1 MTEPPTTPRSRSSPA
16 TEPRSEPVP
25 LRPVEILLIVAF
37 WTFVALLTAA
47 TGALDP
53 RGRSAQS
60 PLLSPP
66 VLLGFIQ
73 AGIWA
78 VLTPLIFW
86 MTSRLTIERSNV
98 ATRVALLFAI
108 GVLVAILVDGA
119 LAIAR
124 FEMFDFGRRM
134 RGRFRP
140 GIAIPR
146 MFWLDDLI
154 VYFAVLA
161 AGFARVYFG
170 RYRTRREESLR
181 LQAETVQL
189 QAQAA
194 QLQAQLADARLSAL
208 RTQLNPHFLFNTLN
222 AISTLVERDPRGVRR
237 MIARLSELLRY
248 SLAVADDQEAPL
260 HREVEFVERY
270 LEIMQVR
277 FEGKLDVR
285 IDVEPNV
292 GDGLVPALVLHTLVE
307 NAVKHG
313 IDRMKGGGLI
323 EIGARRTGEELEIRV
338 RDNGPGVDSAPRVA
352 GEREGVG
359 LRNTRARLEQLY
371 GEVARLTLRSADGG
385 GTVAEIRIPF
395 HTSADLRAAAAPS
408 REDTGS

>member
-1 MTEPPTTPRSRSSPA
+1 MTQPLTTTQSMASPVH
-16 TEPRSEPVP
+16 EPRSEPVP
-25 LRPVEILLIVAF
+25 LRRVEILLIIAF
-37 WTFVALLTAA
+37 WTFVALLTVA

-53 RGRSAQS
+53 RGRSTES

-66 VLLGFIQ
+66 VLLGLIQ

-98 ATRVALLFAI
+98 VSRVVLLFVI
-108 GVLVAILVDGA
+108 GVLVAILVDAA

-140 GIAIPR
+140 RVAIPG

-154 VYFAVLA
+154 IYFAVLA

-181 LQAETVQL
+181 LQAQAVQL

-248 SLAVADDQEAPL
+248 SLAVADDQEASL
-260 HREVEFVERY
+260 HREVAFVERY

-277 FEGKLDVR
+277 FEGRLDVR
-285 IDVEPNV
+285 VRVEP
-292 GDGLVPALVLHTLVE
+292 GARDALVPTLVLHTLVE

-313 IDRMKGGGLI
+313 IDRMKGGGVI
-323 EIGARRTGEELEIRV
+323 EISARRAGEALEVAV
-338 RDNGPGVDSAPRVA
+338 RDNGPGLDTAPRRA
-352 GEREGVG
+352 GEREGLG

-371 GEVARLTLRSADGG
+371 GDAASLTLQSAEGG
-385 GTVAEIRIPF
+385 GAVAEIRIPF
-395 HTSADLRAAAAPS
+395 HTGDDLRTAGAPS
-408 REDTGS
+408 REDADS